1 MKKIFVLTGEP
12 SGDKLAS
19 KVISK
24 LKNSNPD
31 IEYLSVGGENLKALG
46 IESLYDLNE
55 VTYLGF
61 TKVLLNVFKIKKKIK
76 ETVDKIIE
84 FDPDILFSVD
94 SPDFTLR
101 VAERVK
107 KLKPQIKT
115 IHYVAPQ
122 VWVWR
127 EDRVKKL
134 KKFLDH
140 ILLLFPF
147 EKKYFEK
154 ENISCT
160 FVGHPLLENNEQ
172 DKIDISN
179 IIGDK
184 KKNYFYFFW

>member
-24 LKNSNPD
+24 LKSSKHD
-31 IEYLSVGGENLKALG
+31 IKYLSVGGEHLKALG
-46 IESLYDLNE
+46 IKSLYDLKE

-61 TKVLLNVFKIKKKIK
+61 TRVLLNIFKIKKKIN

-84 FDPDILFSVD
+84 FNPDILFSVD

-107 KLKPQIKT
+107 KLKSDIKT

-122 VWVWR
+122 VWIWR
-127 EDRVKKL
+127 EYRVKKL

-147 EKKYFEK
+147 EKK
-154 ENISCT
+154 I
-160 FVGHPLLENNEQ
+160 L
-172 DKIDISN
+172 
-179 IIGDK
+179 
-184 KKNYFYFFW
+184 